1 MKRLYAYSFLPILLI
16 AVLAGKFFN
25 TEKQS
30 APEPITPTPDVPYA
44 PICGMASVGGIPSSL
59 LQQAVALRSDVG
71 QYPTPTSTKNPKA
84 QAYFEQGMAYLHGYS
99 LVEAARSF
107 HEALKY
113 DSTFVMAHVGLSR
126 LYIQLEDNKAALKA
140 AETAKSLSK
149 YASERE
155 KAHIDLRFAQLK
167 AVDSLSNQ
175 KLLND
180 YRSKVNGA
188 VKRFPT
194 DPELWLLSGNSYEK
208 FATGRGQGSSTGSIA
223 IYEKILQ
230 FAPEHPAAHHYL
242 IHAYEGMSD
251 YSEALKH
258 GKAYARLAPNLAHAL
273 HMYAHD
279 LMKTGDVDSAI
290 SEMKQ
295 TDAIERSL
303 YTSEKYDPMYD
314 WHHIHNISLLALCYQ
329 YQGRIQEAERLVR
342 ERFEIKRPIN
352 QERTFYNK
360 MGYPTLLITQNRDG
374 EAAPIAEDMTKG
386 KTPGERVIG
395 HYLLGMIALKK
406 NQLEPA
412 RASLKAAQ
420 TELVEAKKIAQTD
433 WLNAWLDPHP
443 KFLAALLALHD
454 PADREKGLADIRKFQ
469 ASARD
474 QTGPDPWIEALFQ
487 LEMIAQVAYQ
497 LKLNDFA
504 EEATKVLAEHDPYY
518 PGTHLALARIADLK
532 GDKPTAERE
541 RQLARQGWSKADAVF
556 LTQNFSKKK
565 P

>member
-1 MKRLYAYSFLPILLI
+1 MKRLYTYTFLPLLLI
-16 AVLAGKFFN
+16 ALLVGEYSQTQK
-25 TEKQS
+25 S
-30 APEPITPTPDVPYA
+30 SVPTQTLTVREVPYA
-44 PICGMASVGGIPSSL
+44 PICGMANIGGIPNSL
-59 LQQAVALRSDVG
+59 LQQSVALRPNVG
-71 QYPTPTSTKNPKA
+71 QFATPTSTKIPKA
-84 QAYFEQGMAYLHGYS
+84 QAYFEQGMAYLHGYA

-107 HEALKY
+107 HEALKF

-140 AETAKSLSK
+140 AETAKSFSK
-149 YASERE
+149 FASERE

-175 KLLND
+175 KLLNE
-180 YRSKVNGA
+180 YRTKVNGA
-188 VKRFPT
+188 VKRYPT

-242 IHAYEGMSD
+242 IHAYEGMGD
-251 YSEALKH
+251 YTEALKH

-290 SEMKQ
+290 AEMKQ
-295 TDAIERSL
+295 TDAIERGL

-329 YQGRIQEAERLVR
+329 YQGRIQEAEQLVK

-352 QERTFYNK
+352 LERTFYNK
-360 MGYPTLLITQNRDG
+360 MGYPTLLITQNRDE
-374 EAAPIAEDMTKG
+374 EARPIAEEMTKG

-406 NQLEPA
+406 NQIESA
-412 RASLKAAQ
+412 RASLKQSQ
-420 TELVEAKKIAQTD
+420 TELVEAKNIAHTD

-443 KFLAALLALHD
+443 KFLASLIALHD
-454 PADREKGLADIRKFQ
+454 PAAREKGLADIRKFQ

-487 LEMIAQVAYQ
+487 LEMIAQVAAQ
-497 LKLNDFA
+497 LKLTDFA

-518 PGTHLALARIADLK
+518 PGTHFALARVAELK
-532 GDKPTAERE
+532 GDKATAERE

-556 LTQNFSKKK
+556 LAQNFPKKK
-565 P
+565 

>member
-1 MKRLYAYSFLPILLI
+1 MKRLYTYSFLPILLAAMLVSEFVSTKKQI
-16 AVLAGKFFN
+16 KPEPELAG
-25 TEKQS
+25 
-30 APEPITPTPDVPYA
+30 PEVPYA
-44 PICGMASVGGIPSSL
+44 PICGMAHIGGIPYSL
-59 LQQAVALRSDVG
+59 LQQPVVLRSNVG

-107 HEALKY
+107 HEAVKL
-113 DSTFVMAHVGLSR
+113 DSTFVMAYVGLSR

-140 AETAKSLSK
+140 AETARSFSK
-149 YASERE
+149 YASDRE
-155 KAHIDLRFAQLK
+155 KGHIELRFAQLK

-175 KLLND
+175 KLLNE
-180 YRSKVNGA
+180 YRTKVNGI
-188 VKRFPT
+188 VKKFPT

-290 SEMKQ
+290 AEMKQ
-295 TDAIERSL
+295 TDAIERGL

-329 YQGRIQEAERLVR
+329 YQGRIQEAEKLVK

-352 QERTFYNK
+352 LERTFYNK
-360 MGYPTLLITQNRDG
+360 MGYPTLLITQNRDA
-374 EAAPIAEDMTKG
+374 EAAPIAVEMTTG

-406 NQLEPA
+406 NQLDQA
-412 RASLKAAQ
+412 RASLKTAQ
-420 TELVEAKKIAQTD
+420 TEMVEAKKEAQTD

-443 KFLAALLALHD
+443 KFLASLISLHD
-454 PADREKGLADIRKFQ
+454 PAAREKGLVDIRKFQ

-487 LEMIAQVAYQ
+487 LEMIAQVATQ

-518 PGTHLALARIADLK
+518 PGTHVALARIADLK
-532 GDKPTAERE
+532 GDKATADRE
-541 RQLARQGWSKADAVF
+541 RQLARKGWSKADAVF
-556 LTQNFSKKK
+556 LAQNFPKK
-565 P
+565 

>member
-1 MKRLYAYSFLPILLI
+1 MKRLYTHSLIPMLLM
-16 AVLAGKFFN
+16 AVLVGKFY
-25 TEKQS
+25 TPEKPSTPQLAS
-30 APEPITPTPDVPYA
+30 PAPEIPMA
-44 PICGMASVGGIPSSL
+44 PICGFSNVGGIPASL
-59 LQQAVALRSDVG
+59 LTQTVALRPNVG
-71 QYPTPTSTKNPKA
+71 QFPTPTSTKNPKA
-84 QAYFEQGMAYLHGYS
+84 QAYFEQGMAYLHGYA

-107 HEALKY
+107 HEALRF

-126 LYIQLEDNKAALKA
+126 LYIQLEDNQAALKA
-140 AETAKSLSK
+140 AETAKSFSEF
-149 YASERE
+149 ATERE

-180 YRSKVNGA
+180 YRNKVNAA
-188 VKRFPT
+188 VKKFPA

-223 IYEKILQ
+223 IYEKVLQ
-230 FAPEHPAAHHYL
+230 IAPNHPAAHHFL

-251 YSEALKH
+251 YAQALEH
-258 GKAYARLAPNLAHAL
+258 GKAYAKLAPNLAHAL

-279 LMKTGDVDSAI
+279 LMKTGNVDQAI
-290 SEMKQ
+290 AEMKQ
-295 TDAIERSL
+295 TDAIERDL
-303 YTSEKYDPMYD
+303 YSSEKYDAMYD

-329 YQGRIQEAERLVR
+329 YQGRIQEAEALVK
-342 ERFEIKRPIN
+342 ERFAIKRPIN
-352 QERTFYNK
+352 LERTFYNK
-360 MGYPTLLITQNRDG
+360 MGYPTLLIQQNRDA
-374 EAAPIAEDMTKG
+374 EARPIALEMTKD

-406 NQLEPA
+406 NELA
-412 RASLKAAQ
+412 SAKASLKAAQ

-443 KFLAALLALHD
+443 KFLASLIALHD
-454 PADREKGLADIRKFQ
+454 PANREKAFADIRKFQ
-469 ASARD
+469 TSARE

-504 EEATKVLAEHDPYY
+504 EEATNVLAQHDPHY
-518 PGTHLALARIADLK
+518 PGTHFALARIADLK
-532 GDKPTAERE
+532 GDKATAERE
-541 RQLARQGWSKADAVF
+541 RQLARKGWSKADAVF
-556 LTQNFSKKK
+556 LAQNFPKK
-565 P
+565 

>member
-1 MKRLYAYSFLPILLI
+1 MKRLYTYSLLPVLL
-16 AVLAGKFFN
+16 AALLVSELWSGK
-25 TEKQS
+25 TQT
-30 APEPITPTPDVPYA
+30 APAEIVTINEIPQA
-44 PICGMASVGGIPSSL
+44 PICGMAHIGGIPYSL
-59 LQQAVALRSDVG
+59 LQQSVALRPNVG

-84 QAYFEQGMAYLHGYS
+84 QAYFEQGMAYLHGYA

-107 HEALKY
+107 HEAIKL
-113 DSTFVMAHVGLSR
+113 DSTFVMAYVGLSR

-140 AETAKSLSK
+140 AETAKSFSK

-155 KAHIDLRFAQLK
+155 KGHIELRFAQLK

-180 YRSKVNGA
+180 YRTKVNGI
-188 VKRFPT
+188 VKKFPT

-230 FAPEHPAAHHYL
+230 FAPDHPAAHHYL
-242 IHAYEGMSD
+242 IHAYEGMGD
-251 YSEALKH
+251 YTEALKH
-258 GKAYARLAPNLAHAL
+258 GKDYARLAPNLAHAL

-279 LMKTGDVDSAI
+279 LMKTGDVDNAI
-290 SEMKQ
+290 AEMKQ
-295 TDAIERSL
+295 TDAIERGL

-329 YQGRIQEAERLVR
+329 YQGRIQEAEKLVK

-352 QERTFYNK
+352 LERTFYNK
-360 MGYPTLLITQNRDG
+360 MGYPTLLITQNRDE
-374 EAAPIAEDMTKG
+374 EARPIAEEMTKG

-406 NQLEPA
+406 NQLEQA
-412 RASLKAAQ
+412 KASLKTAQ
-420 TELVEAKKIAQTD
+420 TELVEAKKEAQTD

-443 KFLAALLALHD
+443 KFLASLIALHD
-454 PADREKGLADIRKFQ
+454 PAAREKGLADIRKFQ

-487 LEMIAQVAYQ
+487 LEMIAQVATQ
-497 LKLNDFA
+497 LKLTDFA
-504 EEATKVLAEHDPYY
+504 EESTKVLAEHDPYY
-518 PGTHLALARIADLK
+518 PGTHFVLARIADLK
-532 GDKPTAERE
+532 GDKATAEKE
-541 RQLARQGWSKADAVF
+541 CQLARKGWSKADAVF
-556 LTQNFSKKK
+556 LAQNFPKNK
-565 P
+565 